1 MILAEHQTA
10 RNEPDEIHQVAH
22 SAKHPSSDV
31 SQNEQLGEF
40 HQARFEQS
48 DALRESIEGVSI
60 DDEMVD
66 LSRFQKH
73 FEASARV
80 MDTVNRLM
88 DEILQLVR

>member
-1 MILAEHQTA
+1 MTSQAAIGNVSFNQFYGEIL
-10 RNEPDEIHQVAH
+10 RQVGF
-22 SAKHPSSDV
+22 DV
-31 SQNEQLGEF
+31 LQNEQLGEF

-48 DALRESIEGVSI
+48 DSLRELIEGVSI

-66 LSRFQKH
+66 LSRFQKY

-88 DEILQLVR
+88 DEIL